1 VSAFVAIDFETAN
14 HSPDSA
20 CAVGLVRAASG
31 RIVAQESF
39 LIRPPTPRF
48 AFTWVHGLTWAHVR
62 EAPAFADLWPRI
74 ADFVRGAA
82 FLAAH
87 NAPFDRGVLAACCR
101 AAGLRPPPQPF
112 VCTVRLARTVWGI
125 RPTRLPDVCRH
136 LGLDLTHHDAL
147 SDARACAGIV
157 LAAEAEGW
165 RRMGPAGGGFSARS
179 LGSGAPPAEGR
190 EG

>member
-1 VSAFVAIDFETAN
+1 VSGFVAIDFETAN
-14 HSPDSA
+14 HAPDSA
-20 CAVGLVRAASG
+20 CAVGLVRAAAG
-31 RIVAQESF
+31 RIVAQEAF

-62 EAPAFADLWPRI
+62 EAPAFAELWPRI
-74 ADFVRGAA
+74 ADFVHGAA

-87 NAPFDRGVLAACCR
+87 NAPFDRKVLTACCR
-101 AAGLRPPPQPF
+101 TAGLRPPPQPF
-112 VCTVRLARTVWGI
+112 VCTVRLARAVWGV

-157 LAAEAEGW
+157 LAAEADGW
-165 RRMGPAGGGFSARS
+165 RHNVVDRPAGIPRP
-179 LGSGAPPAEGR
+179 LGSGTQSAEGR